1 MWKLAQIQKLCFSAL
16 MMRQPP
22 NLYHKLSMSS
32 FSVHCPTYE
41 TAAEAVFGKAGFQFI
56 TLNMM
61 VMSYGAMLSYLMI
74 IKDSFSVVLGVAED
88 DLPMKRAILVIISL
102 AIIVPLSCRRDVA
115 DLAFTS
121 RLNVIIDSC
130 IVGLVVYNAPSR
142 EMIQSLGGW
151 KHLLLHDVIH
161 YDTIFVGLGVLS
173 FAFVC
178 QHSAFIIAGS
188 LERPTVA
195 RWSTV
200 TGYALIF
207 CAGLALTMGAAG
219 YTGYMGKTE
228 GNILNNMDE
237 NSWTANVARTM
248 LGITMLFVYPL
259 ESFVCRHV
267 FIVLFFTGRRAHEGE
282 DSTILNRRDR
292 RIGLT
297 VMLYLSALI
306 PAAMCKNFGSVLA
319 VTGAIGGS
327 SLSYIGPGLVYLGVH
342 GERFLELVEA
352 TWLGSMLTSA
362 SSATSTSNSRKK
374 RPPKTAPVETL
385 AAVEHTPLFATNKG
399 ENEDQPQPQPKEF
412 WLLFVV
418 KTIIWH
424 LLLMPIWC
432 WIAATGRTGLN
443 KHIHDMA
450 LKSPHPIRIGDV
462 EYHRTNTA
470 ATAID
475 TDGDTDEEEGPR
487 VSSLRREGGSAGSL
501 PLVLAK
507 AKIQQQKL
515 GGPQQHAIVAVSP
528 HSTKLL
534 SSTGG
539 TSNIDQLLG
548 KQILQR
554 QQQQQQGQGSSNQT
568 DAMEKD
574 PQESP
579 PSWFDFYIAIFY
591 MLFGIL
597 AVVAGLLSIAAEK

>member
-1 MWKLAQIQKLCFSAL
+1 VSIFLL
-16 MMRQPP
+16 
-22 NLYHKLSMSS
+22 
-32 FSVHCPTYE
+32 SVHCPTYE

-56 TLNMM
+56 TLNMLI
-61 VMSYGAMLSYLMI
+61 MSYGAMLSYLMI
-74 IKDSFSVVLGVAED
+74 VKDSFSVVLGVAED
-88 DLPMKRAILVIISL
+88 DLPMKRAILILISL
-102 AIIVPLSCRRDVA
+102 AIIVPLSSRRDVA

-130 IVGLVVYNAPSR
+130 IVGLVVYNAPSL
-142 EMIQSLGGW
+142 EMIQSRGGW
-151 KHLLLHDVIH
+151 KHLLVNDVIH

-200 TGYALIF
+200 TTYALIF
-207 CAGLALTMGAAG
+207 CACLALTCGAAG
-219 YTGYMGKTE
+219 YTGFMSKTE
-228 GNILNNMDE
+228 GNILNNMDD
-237 NSWTANVARTM
+237 NSWSANVARSM
-248 LGITMLFVYPL
+248 LGVTMLFVYPL

-297 VMLYLSALI
+297 VMLYLSAVI
-306 PAAMCKNFGSVLA
+306 PAAIFSDLGSVLA

-352 TWLGSMLTSA
+352 TWLGSMLTSGNNSTT
-362 SSATSTSNSRKK
+362 SSSSMSRTKK
-374 RPPKTAPVETL
+374 GPTTPAVETL
-385 AAVEHTPLFATNKG
+385 AAVENTPLVATKNAEK
-399 ENEDQPQPQPKEF
+399 EDQQQQQQQPKDF
-412 WLLFVV
+412 WLVIV
-418 KTIIWH
+418 IRTIIWYV
-424 LLLMPIWC
+424 LLMPIWC
-432 WIAATGRTGLN
+432 WIARTGRTGLN

-470 ATAID
+470 ATID
-475 TDGDTDEEEGPR
+475 NDADDEETPR
-487 VSSLRREGGSAGSL
+487 TFPFRREAGGTL
-501 PLVLAK
+501 PLDLAMASK
-507 AKIQQQKL
+507 QPKIARQQQ
-515 GGPQQHAIVAVSP
+515 QHSIVAISP
-528 HSTKLL
+528 HATKLL

-554 QQQQQQGQGSSNQT
+554 KQQGQRPNQNEEL
-568 DAMEKD
+568 EKD

-579 PSWFDFYIAIFY
+579 PSWYDFYVAIFY

-597 AVVAGLLSIAAEK
+597 ALVAGLLSLAAE

>member
-1 MWKLAQIQKLCFSAL
+1 MWTIAQTRRFCSICLRWANPQYFITYTQLIYL
-16 MMRQPP
+16 
-22 NLYHKLSMSS
+22 L
-32 FSVHCPTYE
+32 SVHCPTYE

-56 TLNMM
+56 TLNML

-74 IKDSFSVVLGVAED
+74 VKDSFSVVLGVAED
-88 DLPMKRAILVIISL
+88 DLPLKRAILIIISL
-102 AIIVPLSCRRDVA
+102 AIMVPLSSRRDVA

-151 KHLLLHDVIH
+151 KHLLFHDVIH

-207 CAGLALTMGAAG
+207 CACLALTCGSAG

-237 NSWTANVARTM
+237 NSWTANVARSM

-297 VMLYLSALI
+297 VMLYLSAVI
-306 PAAMCKNFGSVLA
+306 PAAMCTDLGSVLA

-352 TWLGSMLTSA
+352 TWLGSMLTSVN
-362 SSATSTSNSRKK
+362 SGTSTSNSRTKV
-374 RPPKTAPVETL
+374 PPKTAPVETL
-385 AAVEHTPLFATNKG
+385 AAVENTPLFSTNTTK
-399 ENEDQPQPQPKEF
+399 NDDQQQHKEC
-412 WLLFVV
+412 WLLIVV
-418 KTIIWH
+418 KTIIWY

-470 ATAID
+470 ATTID
-475 TDGDTDEEEGPR
+475 TDGDTDEEEAPR
-487 VSSLRREGGSAGSL
+487 VSWRREGSAGSL

-507 AKIQQQKL
+507 ANIQQKL
-515 GGPQQHAIVAVSP
+515 GRPQQQHAIVAVSP
-528 HSTKLL
+528 HATKLL

-539 TSNIDQLLG
+539 MSNIDQLLG

-554 QQQQQQGQGSSNQT
+554 QQQGQGSTSQSE
-568 DAMEKD
+568 ALEKD

-579 PSWFDFYIAIFY
+579 PSWYDFYVAIFY
-591 MLFGIL
+591 MLFGFL
-597 AVVAGLLSIAAEK
+597 ALVAGLLSLAAEK